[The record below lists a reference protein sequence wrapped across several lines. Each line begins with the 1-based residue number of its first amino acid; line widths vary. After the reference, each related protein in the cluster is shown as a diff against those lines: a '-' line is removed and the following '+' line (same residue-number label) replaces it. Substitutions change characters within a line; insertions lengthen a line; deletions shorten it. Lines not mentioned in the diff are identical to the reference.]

1 MYLLYS
7 FLLFSYLL
15 LYFPAYYVRIRF
27 HKEECLHLRQRLS
40 LDLREAE
47 QKKRSIWIH
56 AVSVGEVL
64 SLQNLVVEIKKNHPD
79 WTINFSCLTNS
90 GFHMAKQKL
99 KGVDKIFFL
108 PLDFRCVVL
117 RFFQRIKP
125 DVFVLAESE
134 FWPNLLRVAH
144 QRTRGVLLVN
154 GRISPRS
161 FRRFRKI
168 KFLIKRVLLNINQF
182 LVQTDR
188 DEEMLLQIGVDP
200 SVIEVAGNLKAEIE
214 LPVLS
219 QEDGVNIRNE
229 LNIPETAKLVVAG
242 SVRKGEE
249 EPLLDAFSDAKQENP
264 DLLLVLA
271 LRHPDRGE
279 EVEGICQGY
288 PFEVYRRTNIAP
300 GPRWDILILDTLG
313 ELAKFYALSD
323 VAFVGGSLIPWGG
336 HNLLEPAFYA
346 KPIFFGPHMDNF
358 AHLADIFIQSGAARM
373 VKTKKDLVNMFCM
386 EEEKDLHEMGRRAQL
401 TLQSLQG
408 ATRRTLQAIETLM
421 YKP

>member
-1 MYLLYS
+1 MYLFYS
-7 FLLFSYLL
+7 FLLFIYLL
-15 LYFPAYYVRIRF
+15 FYFPVYYVRVRF
-27 HKEECLHLRQRLS
+27 YKEERLHLRQRLG
-40 LDLREAE
+40 LDLGDTEL
-47 QKKRSIWIH
+47 KKRSIWIH

-64 SLQNLVVEIKKNHPD
+64 SLQNLIMEIKKNHPD
-79 WTINFSCLTNS
+79 WTVNFSCLTNS

-108 PLDFRCVVL
+108 PLDFKCVVL
-117 RFFQRIKP
+117 RFFRRLKP

-144 QRTRGVLLVN
+144 RKTRGVLLAN
-154 GRISPRS
+154 GRISSRS
-161 FRRFRKI
+161 LKRYKNI
-168 KFLIKRVLLNINQF
+168 KFLIKRVLLNISQF

-188 DEEMLLQIGVDP
+188 DKKMLLQIGVDR

-219 QEDGVNIRNE
+219 QKDMTKIRKD

-249 EPLLDAFSDAKQENP
+249 EPLLDAFSDAKERNP
-264 DLLLVLA
+264 NLLFILA
-271 LRHPDRGE
+271 PRHPDRAE
-279 EVEGICQGY
+279 EVERICQGY
-288 PFEVYRRTNIAP
+288 PFEVNRRTKLLP
-300 GPRWDILILDTLG
+300 GSRWDILILDTLG

-346 KPIFFGPHMDNF
+346 KPLFFGPHMDNF
-358 AHLADIFIQSGAARM
+358 AHLAETFIQSGAART
-373 VKTKKDLVNMFCM
+373 VKTKKDLVNMYSM
-386 EEEKDLHEMGRRAQL
+386 EDEKDLYEMGQKARL
-401 TLQSLQG
+401 ILQSLQG
-408 ATRRTLQAIETLM
+408 ATKRTLQAIETLM
-421 YKP
+421 CKP